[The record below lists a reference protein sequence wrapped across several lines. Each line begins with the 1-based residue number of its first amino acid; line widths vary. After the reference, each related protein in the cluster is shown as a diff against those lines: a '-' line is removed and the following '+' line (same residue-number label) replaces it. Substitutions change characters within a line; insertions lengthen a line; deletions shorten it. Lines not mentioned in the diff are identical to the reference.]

1 MNSSSI
7 RAGRAFSGMVPFV
20 LCIFFALAPV
30 ASRAAG
36 SGDFATGDSTAI
48 ERLTLE
54 DALIRALGH
63 NTDIQVARGEE
74 EIARNS
80 VHIGNAGLLPKL
92 SAVSSVS
99 WHDPGKGGLPTSSVE
114 STTTAA
120 ELQASYTLF
129 DGFGSIRTFTR
140 LKNSGR
146 LGTLKARERIESVV
160 MDVARAYYGAANSLD
175 QLHASMQAVE
185 ISDERLRRAK
195 LRRDYGQANTQEVLS
210 AEVDANNDQVTLLN
224 ARLGRE
230 TAMRRLNVLLG
241 HRVGHHYAIADSV
254 VFSALPPLDS
264 LRVSALVTNAGYLV
278 SGGEVLDQRLLMLI
292 ARSEQYPEVS
302 LQAGWGLSR
311 YAAGRDI
318 GLNGTTPGTSGGV
331 VVNWPIFNGR
341 QTAIKTENARI
352 AWLNSRL
359 RHDRALQQL
368 LQELRDGWDAWS
380 ISRDVLRF
388 EERNI
393 ESARLNFQRTRELYV
408 LGQSTGTTFR
418 EAQLNLIQAEKSRA
432 GARYDRKLR
441 ELELL
446 RLGGRLLTPF
456 GTAGR

>member
-1 MNSSSI
+1 
-7 RAGRAFSGMVPFV
+7 MVPFV

-36 SGDFATGDSTAI
+36 SGDFATSDSTAI

-74 EIARNS
+74 EIARNG

-99 WHDPGKGGLPTSSVE
+99 WHDPGKGAPASSVE

-146 LGTLKARERIESVV
+146 LGTLKARERIEIVV
-160 MDVARAYYGAANSLD
+160 MDVARAYYGAANSLEE
-175 QLHASMQAVE
+175 LHASMQAVE

-264 LRVSALVTNAGYLV
+264 LRVSALGTNAGYLA

-318 GLNGTTPGTSGGV
+318 GLNGTTPGASGGV

-418 EAQLNLIQAEKSRA
+418 EAQLNLIRAEKSRA

>member
-1 MNSSSI
+1 VNSSST
-7 RAGRAFSGMVPFV
+7 RAGRPFSGMVPFV

-30 ASRAAG
+30 ASKAAG
-36 SGDFATGDSTAI
+36 SGDFATSDSTAI

-99 WHDPGKGGLPTSSVE
+99 WNDPGKGAPASSVE

-241 HRVGHHYAIADSV
+241 HPVGHHYAIADSV
-254 VFSALPPLDS
+254 AFSALPPLDS
-264 LRVSALVTNAGYLV
+264 LRVSALVTNAGYLA
-278 SGGEVLDQRLLMLI
+278 SSGEVRDQRLLMLI

-359 RHDRALQQL
+359 RHDRALQL
-368 LQELRDGWDAWS
+368 LEEELRDGWDAWS

-418 EAQLNLIQAEKSRA
+418 EAQLNLIQAEKRRA